1 MSNIPETEGKEE
13 NADILH
19 MQGKWVVLYGN
30 PNTGKTSIFNRL
42 TGMHQKIGNYPG
54 ITVERK
60 EGRAMI
66 DGVNT
71 RILDLPGT
79 YSLAARSLDEEVA
92 VDVLSGRW
100 SDGNKPSVAVCVVDA
115 GQLQRHL
122 LIALQVAEFGIPQ
135 VIAVNFSDEARRRG
149 LQLDMVKLSER
160 LGVPVVATVGAT
172 GEGIEELTNAISR
185 AMDEK
190 PMLEKT
196 EWSEAVV
203 RGVDRLRRELTE
215 KAEASLDDIECRRVI
230 FDNDSIILRRLNL
243 KTEDR
248 MAMLENARMEVR
260 TGGIAPH
267 VLEPIVLRKRL
278 ERILEGCVQVPETD
292 ERRFMQQLD
301 PWLLNPISG
310 TLIFLFVMFLL
321 FQSVYFWAAP
331 VMDGIDGLTGWVQEL
346 AAGWLTGTP
355 LLQSLVADGVIAGI
369 GAVIIFLPQILILYA
384 IVAVL
389 EDSGY
394 LARPAYLM
402 DKLFS
407 WTGMNGKSFVPLLS
421 SYACAIPGIMASRTI
436 EDPRARLTT
445 NMIAPLM
452 SCSARLPV
460 YVLLIGA
467 FIEPRF
473 GAFWAGVTLFLMHFV
488 GLAVAMPLAW
498 VLNRVVF
505 KIESVPFLLELPPF
519 RAPRGRDVLW
529 RVIERGRK
537 FLTNAGTVIF
547 AISVIVW
554 ALLYFPRPEALEKE
568 FTERTLQEQGVPTV
582 ENLSE
587 EAQAE
592 LANSI
597 NAAYIEQSLMGRAG
611 KFVQPVF
618 DPAGFDWKISIAIL
632 ASFPAREV
640 IVSTLGIIYELGA
653 DLDEGS
659 SSLRDQ
665 LSSDR
670 WTSGDRVGEKVFT
683 LPVAL
688 ALLVFYALC
697 LQCGATVA
705 VLAREISWKW
715 GIFAF
720 GLMSVIA
727 WAGAIITYQTCQW
740 MGVS

>member
-1 MSNIPETEGKEE
+1 MSIPTEAGETS
-13 NADILH
+13 DILH
-19 MQGKWVVLYGN
+19 IHGNWVVLYGN

-42 TGMHQKIGNYPG
+42 TGLHQKIGNYPG

-66 DGVNT
+66 DGVQT

-100 SDGNKPSVAVCVVDA
+100 SDGQKPGVAVCVVDA

-122 LIALQVAEFGIPQ
+122 LIALQVAEFDIPQ

-149 LQLDMVKLSER
+149 LQLDMQKLSER

-172 GEGIEELTNAISR
+172 GEGIEDLANAISR

-190 PMLEKT
+190 PRIAKT
-196 EWSEAVV
+196 EWSEALR
-203 RGVDRLRRELTE
+203 RGVERLKQDLKE
-215 KAEASLDDIECRRVI
+215 KADTELSEIELRRVI
-230 FDNDSIILRRLNL
+230 FDNDSIILRRLDIR
-243 KTEDR
+243 TEDR
-248 MAMLENARMEVR
+248 MTMLENARMEVR
-260 TGGIAPH
+260 AGGTAPH

-278 ERILEGCVQVPETD
+278 EQILDGCVVVPETG
-292 ERRFMQQLD
+292 ERRLMQQLD

-310 TLIFLFVMFLL
+310 TLIFLFIMFLL

-331 VMDGIDGLTGWVQEL
+331 VMEGIDGVTGWFQGL
-346 AAGWLTGTP
+346 AADGLAGTP
-355 LLQSLVADGVIAGI
+355 LLQSLVADGIIAGI
-369 GAVIIFLPQILILYA
+369 GAVVIFLPQILILYA

-436 EDPRARLTT
+436 EDPRARMTT

-473 GAFWAGVTLFLMHFV
+473 GAFWAGVALFLMHFV
-488 GLAVAMPLAW
+488 GLAVALPLAW
-498 VLNRVVF
+498 LLNRVLF
-505 KIESVPFLLELPPF
+505 KVESVPFLLELPPF
-519 RAPRGRDVLW
+519 RTPRARDVLW

-554 ALLYFPRPEALEKE
+554 ALLYFPRPEALEE
-568 FTERTLQEQGVPTV
+568 EMTATYLEAQGKSDVV
-582 ENLSE
+582 DLSE
-587 EAQAE
+587 ETQSALE
-592 LANSI
+592 NEI
-597 NAAYIEQSLMGRAG
+597 NAAYVEQSLMGRAG

-653 DLDEGS
+653 ETDEES
-659 SSLRDQ
+659 DSLRDQ

-670 WTSGDRVGEKVFT
+670 WTSGERAGEPVFT

-705 VLAREISWKW
+705 VLSREMSWKW

-720 GLMSVIA
+720 GLLSFLA
-727 WAGAIITYQTCQW
+727 WAGAVITYQTCQW